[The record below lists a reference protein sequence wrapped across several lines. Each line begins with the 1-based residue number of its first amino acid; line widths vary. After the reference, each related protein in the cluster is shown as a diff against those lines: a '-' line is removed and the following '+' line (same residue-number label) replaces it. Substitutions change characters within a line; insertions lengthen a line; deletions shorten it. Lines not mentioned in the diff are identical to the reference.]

1 MAVKERM
8 IEMPTDIQFKY
19 ELRRELTEIRKQLQ
33 LLQNKEYSRLEQ
45 RYLQKIKDIESS
57 LQD

>member
-8 IEMPTDIQFKY
+8 IEMPT